1 MTHLSIGGEDLELY
15 PLIEKHPE
23 VLRSKTGRKLED
35 ITIDNIMSG
44 EIGIDDV
51 SISKETLILQAEVA
65 RQAGRIQ
72 LAQNF
77 IRAAEL
83 ISIPDDEILHIYNK
97 LRPYR
102 STEEE
107 LVALAN
113 KLETQYEAKV
123 CAGFVRD
130 TLEVYK
136 KRDILK

>member
-1 MTHLSIGGEDLELY
+1 MELY
-15 PLIEKHPE
+15 PLIDKHPE
-23 VLRSKTGRKLED
+23 VIRSKTGKKLED
-35 ITIDNIMSG
+35 VTIDNIVNG
-44 EIGIDDV
+44 EIGIEDV

-83 ISIPDDEILHIYNK
+83 IRIPDNEILEIYNK

-107 LVALAN
+107 LKELII
-113 KLETQYEAKV
+113 KLEDRYDAKV
-123 CAGFVRD
+123 CADFVRN
-130 TLEVYK
+130 TLEIYK

>member
-1 MTHLSIGGEDLELY
+1 MELY

-23 VLRSKTGRKLED
+23 AIRSKTGKKLED
-35 ITIDNIMSG
+35 ITLENIMNGS
-44 EIGIDDV
+44 IGIEDV

-65 RQAGRIQ
+65 RQSGRIQ

-77 IRAAEL
+77 IRASEL
-83 ISIPDDEILHIYNK
+83 IGIPDDEILTIYNK

-107 LVALAN
+107 LEQVID
-113 KLETQYEAKV
+113 KLETEYNAKV
-123 CAGFVRD
+123 CASFIRN

-136 KRDILK
+136 KRDILKR

>member
-1 MTHLSIGGEDLELY
+1 MELY

-23 VLRSKTGRKLED
+23 VIRSKTGKKLED
-35 ITIDNIMSG
+35 ITMDNVINGNISI
-44 EIGIDDV
+44 EDV

-77 IRAAEL
+77 IRASEL
-83 ISIPDDEILHIYNK
+83 IDIPDDEILRIYNM

-102 STEEE
+102 ATEEE
-107 LVALAN
+107 LN
-113 KLETQYEAKV
+113 QIIHKLETEYGAKV
-123 CAGFVRD
+123 CAAFISN

-136 KRDILK
+136 KRDILKR

>member
-1 MTHLSIGGEDLELY
+1 MNRLDLY

-23 VLRSKTGRKLED
+23 VIRSKTGKKLED
-35 ITIDNIMSG
+35 ITIDNIMG
-44 EIGIDDV
+44 GGIGIDDV

-72 LAQNF
+72 LAENF

-83 ISIPDDEILHIYNK
+83 ISIPDDEILAMYNK

-107 LVALAN
+107 LNQLIE
-113 KLETQYEAKV
+113 KLEIQYDAKV
-123 CAGFVRD
+123 CANFVRG

>member
-1 MTHLSIGGEDLELY
+1 MELY

-23 VLRSKTGRKLED
+23 VIRSKTGKKLED
-35 ITIDNIMSG
+35 ITIDNIMNG

-51 SISKETLILQAEVA
+51 SISKETLILQAEIA

-72 LAQNF
+72 LAENF

-83 ISIPDDEILHIYNK
+83 ISIPDDEILEMYNK
-97 LRPYR
+97 LRPHR

-107 LVALAN
+107 LIELSN
-113 KLETQYEAKV
+113 KLETKYDAKV
-123 CAGFVRD
+123 CAEFVRG

>member
-1 MTHLSIGGEDLELY
+1 MNRLDLY
-15 PLIEKHPE
+15 PLIENHPE
-23 VLRSKTGRKLED
+23 VIRSKTGKKLED

-72 LAQNF
+72 LAENF

-83 ISIPDDEILHIYNK
+83 ISIPDDEILEMYNK
-97 LRPYR
+97 LRPHR

-107 LVALAN
+107 LIELSE
-113 KLETQYEAKV
+113 KLEKKYEAKV
-123 CAGFVRD
+123 CAEFVRG

>member
-1 MTHLSIGGEDLELY
+1 MNGLELY

-23 VLRSKTGRKLED
+23 VIRSKTGKKLED
-35 ITIDNIMSG
+35 ITIENIMG
-44 EIGIDDV
+44 GAIGIDDV

-72 LAQNF
+72 LAENF

-83 ISIPDDEILHIYNK
+83 ISIPDDEILEIYNK
-97 LRPYR
+97 LRPHR

-107 LVALAN
+107 LRQLID
-113 KLETQYEAKV
+113 KLETQYHAKV
-123 CAGFVRD
+123 CAEFVRD
-130 TLEVYK
+130 TLAVYK

>member
-1 MTHLSIGGEDLELY
+1 MNRLDLY
-15 PLIEKHPE
+15 PLIEKYPE
-23 VLRSKTGRKLED
+23 IIRSKTGKKLED
-35 ITIDNIMSG
+35 ITMDNIMSG
-44 EIGIDDV
+44 ELGIDDV

-72 LAQNF
+72 LAENF

-83 ISIPDDEILHIYNK
+83 ISIPDDEILEMYDK
-97 LRPYR
+97 LRPNR
-102 STEEE
+102 STEED
-107 LVALAN
+107 LIQLID

-123 CAGFVRD
+123 CANFVRS